1 MHAVSCISC
10 QLHSHRERHF
20 ELSCLRLQKY
30 GCNILNL
37 GNSRIIS
44 VHPETAR
51 QIVRCPEF
59 TGDVQTIAF
68 DAITSMYGAC
78 HCSSAVVRRIPK
90 RYENTDVGR
99 NMPMSMQAPENND
112 STHTTASSNGDGQVA
127 THMANRTSP
136 SPFLSI
142 PGWAGRVGWK
152 RFQSPS
158 KISCNMWQ
166 SVNVLTNVL
175 MTSMLSHQASN
186 ALEIMRLRPGT
197 FSCKVKHAKYENYES
212 HNPQ

>member
-1 MHAVSCISC
+1 MAV
-10 QLHSHRERHF
+10 
-20 ELSCLRLQKY
+20 QKY

-51 QIVRCPEF
+51 QMERRPEV

-90 RYENTDVGR
+90 RYENADIGR
-99 NMPMSMQAPENND
+99 GMHMSMQAQENNG

-127 THMANRTSP
+127 AQMAKRT

-142 PGWAGRVGWK
+142 PG
-152 RFQSPS
+152 
-158 KISCNMWQ
+158 
-166 SVNVLTNVL
+166 
-175 MTSMLSHQASN
+175 
-186 ALEIMRLRPGT
+186 
-197 FSCKVKHAKYENYES
+197 
-212 HNPQ
+212 

>member
-1 MHAVSCISC
+1 MLNDSDLKVQRLC
-10 QLHSHRERHF
+10 
-20 ELSCLRLQKY
+20 LQKY

-90 RYENTDVGR
+90 RYENVDVSRG
-99 NMPMSMQAPENND
+99 MPMNLPPQEANG

-127 THMANRTSP
+127 AHMANRS
-136 SPFLSI
+136 SPFLNI
-142 PGWAGRVGWK
+142 PG
-152 RFQSPS
+152 
-158 KISCNMWQ
+158 
-166 SVNVLTNVL
+166 
-175 MTSMLSHQASN
+175 
-186 ALEIMRLRPGT
+186 
-197 FSCKVKHAKYENYES
+197 
-212 HNPQ
+212 

>member
-1 MHAVSCISC
+1 MAV
-10 QLHSHRERHF
+10 
-20 ELSCLRLQKY
+20 QKY

-90 RYENTDVGR
+90 RYENADMGR
-99 NMPMSMQAPENND
+99 GMHMSMQAQENNG

-127 THMANRTSP
+127 AQMAKRT

-142 PGWAGRVGWK
+142 PG
-152 RFQSPS
+152 
-158 KISCNMWQ
+158 
-166 SVNVLTNVL
+166 
-175 MTSMLSHQASN
+175 
-186 ALEIMRLRPGT
+186 
-197 FSCKVKHAKYENYES
+197 
-212 HNPQ
+212 